1 MKCQIRG
8 IHMISQ
14 FKRFLLGRP
23 MKSSE
28 LAAEKLNKVK
38 ALAVLS
44 SDALSSVAYE
54 TEQILLVLVAV
65 STSTSTDAIT
75 MLFMKKVLLT

>member
-1 MKCQIRG
+1 
-8 IHMISQ
+8 MISE

-44 SDALSSVAYE
+44 SDALSSVAYG
-54 TEQILLVLVAV
+54 TEQILIVLITLGATAMWYSIPISIAV
-65 STSTSTDAIT
+65 IG
-75 MLFMKKVLLT
+75 LLT